1 MFGFEFLKK
10 KLMKRKFEAQL
21 IWLSSQIMDCGEQ
34 DPRKPNLHLCI
45 VNLVIGTLYCTKQ
58 NFEFG
63 ISRIIKSLDL
73 YAKKIEMDTWFYAK
87 RCFLAL
93 VDNLAKQMIVVQT
106 AFSPKNQHFSLSI
119 LWAILTDDTMAKHFE
134 AFQFN
139 LIFFF
144 TF

>member
-1 MFGFEFLKK
+1 
-10 KLMKRKFEAQL
+10 
-21 IWLSSQIMDCGEQ
+21 
-34 DPRKPNLHLCI
+34 

-63 ISRIIKSLDL
+63 ISRIIKSLDP

-93 VDNLAKQMIVVQT
+93 VDNLAKQMIVVQI

-119 LWAILTDDTMAKHFE
+119 LCGLFKPIDTMAKHFE

-139 LIFFF
+139 
-144 TF
+144 

>member
-1 MFGFEFLKK
+1 
-10 KLMKRKFEAQL
+10 
-21 IWLSSQIMDCGEQ
+21 
-34 DPRKPNLHLCI
+34 